1 MTTTDSEMME
11 DPVRPVIDDELVD
24 RLVAQVDAEGLELLG
39 PEGVLTELTSR
50 ILSRGLEVEMADHL
64 GYEKGDPAGW
74 GSGNN
79 RNGSYPRRSRQMP
92 ARWAWR
98 CPEIATPRS
107 NRS

>member
-24 RLVAQVDAEGLELLG
+24 RLMAQVDAEGLELLG

-74 GSGNN
+74 VRVTGGV
-79 RNGSYPRRSRQMP
+79 GFP
-92 ARWAWR
+92 
-98 CPEIATPRS
+98 S
-107 NRS
+107 NRGGLLIDG